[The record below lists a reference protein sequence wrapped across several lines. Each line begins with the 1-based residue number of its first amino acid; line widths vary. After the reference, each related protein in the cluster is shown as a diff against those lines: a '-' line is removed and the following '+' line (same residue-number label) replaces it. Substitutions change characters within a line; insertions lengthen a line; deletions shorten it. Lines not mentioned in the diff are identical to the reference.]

1 MDNRSEYSIILAP
14 VQSRRRNQFETKTC
28 LMLFKLTRQE
38 RKFLTILMVLLVLG
52 LVGLALFH

>member
-1 MDNRSEYSIILAP
+1 
-14 VQSRRRNQFETKTC
+14 
-28 LMLFKLTRQE
+28 MLFKLTRQE